1 MNKIEVENKYVF
13 LIQLSPEERAAEN
26 RIQLTVRMCKKTY
39 YGDDYDTIWFKR
51 PFFFSGKNLKG
62 IDIYKRILKYLY
74 NDTYDNSK
82 KRSRIMGGKTLE
94 EYMKIMLNEKPF
106 ELVFKYKK
114 SVEHYYHR
122 KELKFDKEI
131 TIKEDTNVS
140 ELLSETTLEDVEI
153 DARFSRDGYKDFSF
167 ERLKKYDDCTEKHS
181 YK

>member
-1 MNKIEVENKYVF
+1 MSFQYKKADPKQWTEKAAKILDLPPEEFKMFILTMYDDVYDFAECPKSEIMNKIEVENKYVF

-26 RIQLTVRMCKKTY
+26 RIQLTIRMCKKTY

-51 PFFFSGKNLKG
+51 PFFFSGKDLKG

-82 KRSRIMGGKTLE
+82 KRSRIMSGKSLE
-94 EYMKIMLNEKPF
+94 EYMKIMLNDKPF

-122 KELKFDKEI
+122 KELKFDK
-131 TIKEDTNVS
+131 
-140 ELLSETTLEDVEI
+140 
-153 DARFSRDGYKDFSF
+153 
-167 ERLKKYDDCTEKHS
+167 
-181 YK
+181 